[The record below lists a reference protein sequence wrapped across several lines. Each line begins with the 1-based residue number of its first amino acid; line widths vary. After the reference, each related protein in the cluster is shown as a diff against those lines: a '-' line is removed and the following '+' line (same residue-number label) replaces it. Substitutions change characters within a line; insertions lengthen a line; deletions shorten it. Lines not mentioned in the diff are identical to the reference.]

1 MVIRRG
7 ATKLGCLVTTLL
19 VVAAAYFGF
28 GIAEVYIRAYRYED
42 AIKTQARFARQIP
55 DDVMRRH
62 LRTLADSLGL
72 PEEAGALRI
81 RRTASKFEISAEY
94 HEMIELPGMVRSVRF
109 NPSASTTF

>member
-1 MVIRRG
+1 MVTRRG
-7 ATKLGCLVTTLL
+7 SSKLGCLVTTLL

-28 GIAEVYIRAYRYED
+28 GVAEVYVRAYRYED
-42 AIKTQARFARQIP
+42 AMKTQARFARQIP

-81 RRTASKFEISAEY
+81 KRTASKFEISAEY
-94 HEMIELPGMVRSVRF
+94 HENIELPGIVRSVRF